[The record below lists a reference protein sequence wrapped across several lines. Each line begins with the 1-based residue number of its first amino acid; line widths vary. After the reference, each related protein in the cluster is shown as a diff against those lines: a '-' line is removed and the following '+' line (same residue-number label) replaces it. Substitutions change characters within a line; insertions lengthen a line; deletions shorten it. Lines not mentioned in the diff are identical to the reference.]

1 MTLSQS
7 EILDKIISISK
18 GYGAKRLILFGGYAD
33 NPTEAH
39 DIDIAC
45 EGIQGWKLYE
55 FAGRVEN
62 EIIIPV
68 DIVSLQ
74 PPSDLTRM
82 IEAQGKIIY
91 DSRETA

>member
-18 GYGAKRLILFGGYAD
+18 GYGAKRLILFGGYAENSAD
-33 NPTEAH
+33 AH

-62 EIIIPV
+62 EILFPV

-91 DSRETA
+91 DHR